1 MARELIRQFDR
12 AEENR
17 LLTQDERRFRNELK
31 LKCLGLASLERTL
44 ARTRSRVTFLR
55 EGDANT
61 KLFHAQASY
70 KTKKKLIVRL
80 EDDDDTAVT
89 HDEKEDMLYRH
100 FL

>member
-1 MARELIRQFDR
+1 
-12 AEENR
+12 
-17 LLTQDERRFRNELK
+17 
-31 LKCLGLASLERTL
+31 
-44 ARTRSRVTFLR
+44 LR